1 MNRES
6 DLVDEWD
13 LVLSPKKS
21 LFRIQWNDLWRY
33 RDLLYMFVKRDV
45 VTLYKQTVLGPL
57 WIFIQP
63 ILTVIVYLVVF
74 GRIARLSTDG
84 LPPMLFYL
92 SGVIV
97 WNFFQESFNTTSK
110 TFTENANLF
119 GKVYFP
125 RLILPLAKIV
135 SGLIR
140 FVIQFGLFLI
150 LYAYYIV
157 KGYDLHPTY
166 FLFFLPLMIVNMGL
180 LGLGLGIIFTSLT
193 TKYRDLV
200 FLIQFGIQLVMYAT
214 PVIYPLSSV
223 PAKLKFWIDIN
234 PMTPVLEGFRLA
246 FLGSGTVS
254 VFSLLMSFAFS
265 IILVLTGIIVFNNV
279 EKDFM
284 DTV

>member
-1 MNRES
+1 MKE
-6 DLVDEWD
+6 DKDQWD
-13 LVLSPKKS
+13 LVITPKRVAIA
-21 LFRIQWNDLWRY
+21 FHWRDLLRY
-33 RDLLYMFVKRDV
+33 RDLLYMFVKRDT
-45 VTLYKQTVLGPL
+45 VTLYKQTVLGPV
-57 WIFIQP
+57 WFFIQP
-63 ILTVIVYLVVF
+63 ILTVVVYLVVF
-74 GRIARLSTDG
+74 NRIAKLSTDG

-92 SGVIV
+92 SGVII
-97 WNFFQESFNTTSK
+97 WNYFQESFNTTSK
-110 TFTENANLF
+110 TFVENANLF

-135 SGLIR
+135 SGFIR
-140 FVIQFGLFLI
+140 FAIQFALFLI
-150 LYAYYIV
+150 IYAFYFL

-166 FLFFLPLMIVNMGL
+166 FLFFLPLMILIMAL

-200 FLIQFGIQLVMYAT
+200 FLIQFGIQLVMYAS

-223 PAKLKFWIDIN
+223 PEKLKFWININ

-254 VFSLLMSFAFS
+254 ITSIFTSFLFSF
-265 IILVLTGIIVFNNV
+265 VLFLIGVVVFNNV